1 MANTTA
7 SAISA
12 HSPVEGEDHMI
23 KVDGKS
29 AAACKPG
36 DLMVQTG
43 AGTWTKAISTTA
55 AHTLQ
60 KCAIVLYR
68 ERILATG
75 AQSTID
81 TQYEIGD
88 IFPLCKGFKM
98 GKGRAIVKITNPAAT
113 VYENHYWNLGAVA
126 GDAEMANTTDLA
138 AGIARLDMVNVETL
152 VSGDTYALMEVW

>member
-7 SAISA
+7 SAISS
-12 HSPVEGEDHMI
+12 HSPIEGEDHMI

-43 AGTWTKAISTTA
+43 AGTWTKAISSTA

-60 KCAIVLYR
+60 KCGIVAYR
-68 ERILATG
+68 ERILSTG

-81 TQYEIGD
+81 DEYAIGD
-88 IFPLCKGFKM
+88 IFPVILGFKM
-98 GKGRAIVKITNPAAT
+98 GTGRAIVKITDPTAT
-113 VYENHYWNLGAVA
+113 VYPNHYWNLGATA
-126 GDAEMANTTDLA
+126 GDAEQANTTDLA
-138 AGIARLDMVNVETL
+138 AGIARLDMVNVETI